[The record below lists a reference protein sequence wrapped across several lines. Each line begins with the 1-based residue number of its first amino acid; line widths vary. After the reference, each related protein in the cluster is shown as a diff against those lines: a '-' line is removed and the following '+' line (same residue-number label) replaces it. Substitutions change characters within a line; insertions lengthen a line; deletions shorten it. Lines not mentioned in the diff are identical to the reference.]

1 MKIYYFTYSFVCKT
15 IFSIVTFFFSS
26 ISREDN
32 EEESADNEAVK
43 DAQGD
48 VEIQEGDNSSDE
60 LVINTEV
67 TSDNEDIV
75 DESVFHEMWGKLKI
89 GKDLER

>member
-1 MKIYYFTYSFVCKT
+1 M
-15 IFSIVTFFFSS
+15 
-26 ISREDN
+26 E
-32 EEESADNEAVK
+32 

-48 VEIQEGDNSSDE
+48 VEIQEGDNSSNE

-75 DESVFHEMWGKLKI
+75 DESVFREMWGKLKI

>member
-1 MKIYYFTYSFVCKT
+1 MPHSSSFP
-15 IFSIVTFFFSS
+15 
-26 ISREDN
+26 REDN
-32 EEESADNEAVK
+32 EEESADNEAVE

-75 DESVFHEMWGKLKI
+75 DESVFREMWGKLKI